1 MDMSRSAGAALRAV
15 VPALLLAA
23 GAFGQGYTF
32 RDYGVTDGLT
42 DLNVLSVAQ
51 DPTGYVWAATNNGVF
66 RFDGHRFTRFGTEQ
80 GLWSANVSGLAIAR
94 DGAVWVAGERGI
106 NRWSGGAFERMS
118 RLPVNAFQMIAAD
131 PLSNGVYVATA
142 SGLATIQPGSG
153 AQTMVAGVDGRPV
166 WSVFAAPSGDIWY
179 AQTDQVCMVNRKRG
193 ECFGAADGI
202 VADQW
207 GGLAVDGEGA
217 VWLRSASR
225 LLYRGPNET
234 QFMARD
240 QDLPSANY
248 SGVICLDRERRVL
261 MPTDSGLARWTGERW
276 SIIGG
281 AQGLPVPSASG
292 ALEDREGSIWIAT
305 RGGGLVRWLGSD
317 QWESWTTA
325 QGLEND
331 QIWSVARDRK
341 GDLLVGTGDGLDR
354 IHEGEV
360 EPVAGVRLGLSSNR
374 VRAIA
379 VDKDNSLWLG
389 TVPGGVE
396 RIDGET
402 GKIRSF
408 GRAEGITANRILS
421 IAVDRA
427 QTVWV
432 GSTAGLF
439 RGNLTARGWT
449 FQKVTLPDATA
460 GEAFFCILEDREGRI
475 WAGGGNGV
483 VMWDGNTWTRLK
495 QTDSSLPPVAAQ
507 SLAEAPGGMIWL
519 IARNS
524 GAISQ
529 IGLSHGRWIIGKA
542 PGAGAGAAEDRN
554 SFLGFDIS
562 GNLWRGTGDGV
573 RVLIHDNWI
582 RYTHADGLAWD
593 DTSVGGFWADNDG
606 SVWIGTS
613 HGLSHHRLV
622 VGDQTVPG
630 PALITEIRAADTSFG
645 ASGHPK
651 FTQRDGAVTI
661 SFTSLSFKRER
672 DLRFRYQ
679 LRGWDQGWTETGD
692 WQVRY
697 AGLKPGDYVF
707 EVSSGTWDGHWSTA
721 IARVPIVVSGPWWS
735 SRWFLGGMGLFA
747 LALIPIIWRLRVK
760 NLQSRN
766 RALANA
772 VAERTA
778 ELGHLAD
785 HDHLTGLMN
794 RAAFDKSWRTILS
807 GGLGDRPGQCEQTGL
822 LFIDLDRFKE
832 INDTLSHRVGDQFLQ
847 AIAQRL
853 THAVRPDDAVFR
865 IGGDEFTILMHR
877 LCGPD
882 DATEAAERILHAICA
897 PLRIAGYDFTP
908 SASIG
913 AAIYPSDGT
922 DAETL
927 MRAADAA
934 MYRAKVRGGARVQMA
949 DESDPLD
956 IVRVAEKLQHALEAG
971 WFEVHYQS
979 RIGHNGTL
987 NGFEALA
994 RCNDPEHGS
1003 IPPSAFI
1010 PEAERSGLIVPLGA
1024 WVLDAV
1030 CGQIAEWERRGL
1042 GRVFVSV
1049 NVSAV
1054 EMASADYAR
1063 SVEECLMRH
1072 GVAPQQIE
1080 LELTEGHMV
1089 DFEGEPVRQM
1099 RILAGLGVHLS
1110 VDDFGTGY
1118 TAFSYLYRLPVDTV
1132 KIDRSLVETID
1143 TDPIAGQLVRA
1154 IVGVVRDLKL
1164 NCIAEGVE
1172 TVAQREVLIAAG
1184 CDQMQGYLFARPQP
1198 ACEVEEVIRGASVG
1212 MDLARIAE
1220 GVEMAG
1226 TLQAR

>member
-1 MDMSRSAGAALRAV
+1 MI
-15 VPALLLAA
+15 
-23 GAFGQGYTF
+23 
-32 RDYGVTDGLT
+32 
-42 DLNVLSVAQ
+42 SVAQ

-80 GLWSANVSGLAIAR
+80 GLWSANVSGLAVAR

-106 NRWSGGAFERMS
+106 NRWSGGVFARVS
-118 RLPVNAFQMIAAD
+118 RLPVSALQMIAAD
-131 PLSNGVYVATA
+131 PLSDGVYVATA
-142 SGLATIQPGSG
+142 SGLATIQPGG
-153 AQTMVAGVDGRPV
+153 GKETLVAGVDGRPV
-166 WSVFAAPSGDIWY
+166 SSVFTAPSGDIWY
-179 AQTDQVCMVNRKRG
+179 AQSDQVCMVNRKRG
-193 ECFGAADGI
+193 ECFGAAQGI

-207 GGLAVDGEGA
+207 GGLAVDGDGA

-225 LLYRGPNET
+225 LLYRGPGDA
-234 QFMARD
+234 QFVAKN
-240 QDLPSANY
+240 QNLPSSNY
-248 SGVICLDRERRVL
+248 SGVICLDKQRRVL
-261 MPTDSGLARWTGERW
+261 LPTDSGLARRAGDGW

-305 RGGGLVRWLGSD
+305 RGGGLLRWLGSE
-317 QWESWTTA
+317 QWETWTTS

-331 QIWSVARDRK
+331 QVWSVARDRK
-341 GDLLVGTGDGLDR
+341 GDLLVGTGAGLDR
-354 IHEGEV
+354 IHQGEV
-360 EPVAGVRLGLSSNR
+360 EHIPGVRLGLSSNR

-379 VDKDNSLWLG
+379 VDAANSLWLG

-396 RIDGET
+396 RIDAGT
-402 GKIRSF
+402 GRVRSF
-408 GRAEGITANRILS
+408 GRPEGITANRILS

-432 GSTAGLF
+432 GSTAGFF
-439 RGNLTARGWT
+439 RGNLTARGWA
-449 FQKVTLPDATA
+449 FQKVTLPGAVA
-460 GEAFFCILEDREGRI
+460 GEAFFCLREDRQGRI

-483 VMWDGNTWTRLK
+483 VMWDGNSWIRLQEK
-495 QTDSSLPPVAAQ
+495 DGSPPIVAQ
-507 SLAEAPGGMIWL
+507 SLTEAPDGAIWL
-519 IARNS
+519 TARNS
-524 GAISQ
+524 GL
-529 IGLSHGRWIIGKA
+529 IGHVELDGGRWIIAKA
-542 PGAGAGAAEDRN
+542 PDRGAGAVEDRN

-573 RVLIHDNWI
+573 RVLIHDNWL

-593 DTSVGGFWADNDG
+593 DTSVGGFWADSDG

-613 HGLSHHRLV
+613 HGLSHHRLMP
-622 VGDQTVPG
+622 GDQTTPG
-630 PALITEIRAADTSFG
+630 PALITEIRAGETSFG
-645 ASGHPK
+645 AAAQPKFSPK
-651 FTQRDGAVTI
+651 FTQKDGAVTI

-697 AGLKPGDYVF
+697 AGLKPGNYVF
-707 EVSSGTWDGHWSTA
+707 EVSSGTWDGHWSGAT
-721 IARVPIVVSGPWWS
+721 ARVPISVSGPWWS
-735 SRWFLGGMGLFA
+735 SRWFLTASGLFV
-747 LALIPIIWRLRVK
+747 LALIPIVWQLRVK

-766 RALANA
+766 HALANA

-778 ELGHLAD
+778 ELRHLAD

-794 RAAFDKSWRTILS
+794 RAAFEKTFQQISGTNILR
-807 GGLGDRPGQCEQTGL
+807 DGQRHYSQTGL

-847 AIAQRL
+847 AIAERL
-853 THAVRPDDAVFR
+853 TRSVRPDDAVFR
-865 IGGDEFTILMHR
+865 IGGDEFTILMHK
-877 LCGPD
+877 LSGPD
-882 DATEAAERILHAICA
+882 DATEAAERILSAIGA
-897 PLRIAGYDFTP
+897 PLRIAGYDLTP

-913 AAIYPSDGT
+913 AAIYPTDGA

-934 MYRAKVRGGARVQMA
+934 MYRAKVGGGAKVQMA

-956 IVRVAEKLQHALEAG
+956 IVRVAEKLQHALDAG
-971 WFEVHYQS
+971 WFEVHYQA
-979 RIGHNGTL
+979 RIGHDGEL

-1010 PEAERSGLIVPLGA
+1010 PEAERSGLIVQLDA
-1024 WVLDAV
+1024 WVLDTV
-1030 CGQIAEWERRGL
+1030 CGQIADWERRGL
-1042 GRVFVSV
+1042 GRIFVSV

-1054 EMASADYAR
+1054 EMACPDFAR
-1063 SVEECLMRH
+1063 SVEECLGRH

-1080 LELTEGHMV
+1080 LELTEGHMI

-1099 RILAGLGVHLS
+1099 RILARLGVHLS

-1164 NCIAEGVE
+1164 NCVAEGVE

-1184 CDQMQGYLFARPQP
+1184 CEQMQGYLFARPQP
-1198 ACEVEEVIRGASVG
+1198 ACDVEAVIRDASVIL
-1212 MDLARIAE
+1212 DLARISQAA
-1220 GVEMAG
+1220 EMAG
-1226 TLQAR
+1226 TLQPQ